1 MIHCWKVHIILLL
14 KRVVVARPSSPIT
27 SVDSVAPD
35 VLEVQ
40 QLDHFEGELLPPWD
54 LTLDNRRIGESASPK
69 RSGHDSKVFEP
80 ATNGFLNKNSTS
92 PPTQKV
98 FLETF

>member
-40 QLDHFEGELLPPWD
+40 RLDHFEGELLPPWD
-54 LTLDNRRIGESASPK
+54 LTLDHSGESEISENRHRQK
-69 RSGHDSKVFEP
+69 DP
-80 ATNGFLNKNSTS
+80 ATI
-92 PPTQKV
+92 QKV
-98 FLETF
+98 